1 MEADSVGLQL
11 ASRACFDPKAA
22 IEYIISSSTLT
33 MTQWIDTGCKHGLEW
48 PEAGRDLISI

>member
-33 MTQWIDTGCKHGLEW
+33 ITQWIDTECKHGLEW